1 MLNKLFTLALV
12 APIYYVQAQ
21 DEAAVDETAPPA
33 EAEEVVVAPE
43 PVDVSELTQWQK
55 WKLESPTG
63 PINEA
68 VATNGDRAN
77 ECFVL

>member
-21 DEAAVDETAPPA
+21 DEAVPEESQP
-33 EAEEVVVAPE
+33 AEEVVVVPE